1 MRNRRGFT
9 LIELLVVTFL
19 LGILASIALLKFMD
33 MRNHA
38 IAAQMSQELR
48 AITVAVL
55 NYHAGTETWPAE
67 VGGGTVPPEL
77 NGLLPGQLAGSF
89 DRTQYLLDF
98 ENFGPAAPQIMI
110 GVAVTSGDPKLFAIF
125 VQYMGTQSPFFV
137 AGNRMTYLISGPGGV
152 F

>member
-19 LGILASIALLKFMD
+19 LGIPASIALLKFMD

-55 NYHAGTETWPAE
+55 NYHAGTEAWPAE
-67 VGGGTVPPEL
+67 VGGGGAARAQRPPRTAPARSTVPNTCSTTRISARGAPDH
-77 NGLLPGQLAGSF
+77 
-89 DRTQYLLDF
+89 DRGGGHQRRPQAVREIRPVHGHPVSVLRGGKPDDVSH
-98 ENFGPAAPQIMI
+98 FGTW
-110 GVAVTSGDPKLFAIF
+110 GIF
-125 VQYMGTQSPFFV
+125 
-137 AGNRMTYLISGPGGV
+137 
-152 F
+152 

>member
-55 NYHAGTETWPAE
+55 NYHAGTEAWPAE

-77 NGLLPGQLAGSF
+77 NNLPP
-89 DRTQYLLDF
+89 RTARLVRPYPV
-98 ENFGPAAPQIMI
+98 PARLREFRPGAPQIMI
-110 GVAVTSGDPKLFAIF
+110 GIAVTSGDPKLFAKF

-137 AGNRMTYLISGPGGV
+137 AGNRMTYLISGPGGI

>member
-1 MRNRRGFT
+1 MRHRRGFT
-9 LIELLVVTFL
+9 LIELMVVTFL
-19 LGILASIALLKFMD
+19 LGILASIALLKYVD

-55 NYHAGTETWPAE
+55 NYHAGAEAWPAE
-67 VGGGTVPPEL
+67 VGGGAVPPEL
-77 NGLLPGQLAGSF
+77 NGLLPGQLVGSF
-89 DRTQYLLDF
+89 DRTQYLLDY
-98 ENFGPAAPQIMI
+98 ENFGPGAPQIMI
-110 GVAVTSGDPKLFAIF
+110 GVAVTTSDPKLFAKF
-125 VQYMGTQSPFFV
+125 VQYLGTQSPFFV

>member
-9 LIELLVVTFL
+9 LIELMVVTFL
-19 LGILASIALLKFMD
+19 LGILASIALLKFLD

-38 IAAQMSQELR
+38 MAAQMSQELR

-77 NGLLPGQLAGSF
+77 SGLLLGQLSASF
-89 DRTQYLLDF
+89 DRTHYLLDF
-98 ENFGPAAPQIMI
+98 ENFGPGAPQIMI
-110 GVAVTSGDPKLFAIF
+110 GVAVTSGDPKLFAKF